1 MKETCPNCKSNFAA
15 KDIKNIN
22 KNSIFIEKQ
31 CPSCQTWFCSNKT
44 LTIIKI
50 IGIFLLLITSL
61 LNIFNIK
68 SQYSLI
74 FSSAGFVGILVAII
88 ITFFGQNE
96 AIKK

>member
-1 MKETCPNCKSNFAA
+1 M
-15 KDIKNIN
+15 
-22 KNSIFIEKQ
+22 
-31 CPSCQTWFCSNKT
+31 
-44 LTIIKI
+44 
-50 IGIFLLLITSL
+50 LITSL

>member
-1 MKETCPNCKSNFAA
+1 MKEMCPNCKSNFAA
-15 KDIKNIN
+15 KDINNIN

-31 CPSCQTWFCSNKT
+31 CPSCNKWFCLNKT

-68 SQYSLI
+68 SEYSPV
-74 FSSAGFVGILVAII
+74 FSSIGLVGILMAII
-88 ITFFGQNE
+88 VTFFGKHE
-96 AIKK
+96 TVK

>member
-1 MKETCPNCKSNFAA
+1 MKVTCPNCKNKIAA
-15 KDIKNIN
+15 KNIKNIN

-31 CPSCQTWFCSNKT
+31 CPSCQTWFCLNKT
-44 LTIIKI
+44 LTTIKI
-50 IGIFLLLITSL
+50 IGVFLLLITSL

-74 FSSAGFVGILVAII
+74 FSSIGFVGILIAII

>member
-1 MKETCPNCKSNFAA
+1 M
-15 KDIKNIN
+15 
-22 KNSIFIEKQ
+22 
-31 CPSCQTWFCSNKT
+31 
-44 LTIIKI
+44 IIKI

-68 SQYSLI
+68 SEYSLV
-74 FSSAGFVGILVAII
+74 FSSIGLVGILMAII

>member
-1 MKETCPNCKSNFAA
+1 MKPTCPSCQNKINST
-15 KDIKNIN
+15 DIKNIN

-31 CPSCQTWFCSNKT
+31 CPSCQTWFCLNKT

-68 SQYSLI
+68 SEYSLV
-74 FSSAGFVGILVAII
+74 FSSIGLVGILMAII
-88 ITFFGQNE
+88 ITFFGKHE
-96 AIKK
+96 TVK

>member
-1 MKETCPNCKSNFAA
+1 MKVTCPNCKSKIAA

-22 KNSIFIEKQ
+22 KNSMFIEKQ
-31 CPSCQTWFCSNKT
+31 CPSCNKWFCLNKT

-68 SQYSLI
+68 SEYSLI
-74 FSSAGFVGILVAII
+74 FSSVGFVGILVAII
-88 ITFFGQNE
+88 ITFFGKHE
-96 AIKK
+96 TVK